1 VVAGLNLTA
10 EKQAKLV
17 AIARGWSKVEKM
29 ENDVCLIGSWA
40 REDAS
45 SVSDFDLVMFCD
57 GEPKN
62 EVKSALLDYVPVS
75 LFRVDANKLINDKQ
89 VDFYN
94 ANNVF
99 EARLVFGAG
108 KILEKLKRE
117 IWRKPI
123 DYEASRIF
131 FYLAFHNRLRNALT
145 EFPFDC
151 ALGIR
156 DLKTCLAK
164 LNLYKLLFVEKV
176 DPWKVI
182 PYVNQPSSWL
192 EKTLI
197 NLYHSEKVE
206 EEIRKLELHEI
217 MMKTFKDQTQIINKI
232 VEAVRR
238 KESYAGKHVANYFRL
253 CLLVE
258 ELTRQTAFPTL
269 PSRAQIALTYKHVKH
284 TMTWISFNKN
294 EACWLI
300 FHQKGKQ
307 TNSFNIL

>member
-1 VVAGLNLTA
+1 VAGLALTA
-10 EKQAKLV
+10 KKRARLV
-17 AIARGWSKVEKM
+17 TRARGWSKAEKM

-40 REDAS
+40 RGDAS

-75 LFRVDANKLINDKQ
+75 LFRVDANRLINNKQ
-89 VDFYN
+89 VDFYD

-99 EARLVFGAG
+99 EARLVFGSG
-108 KILEKLKRE
+108 KILGKLKRR

-131 FYLAFHNRLRNALT
+131 FYCAFHNRLRNALT

-151 ALGIR
+151 ALGVR

-258 ELTRQTAFPTL
+258 ELTRQAAFPTL

>member
-10 EKQAKLV
+10 EKRAKLV

-29 ENDVCLIGSWA
+29 ANDVCLIGSWA
-40 REDAS
+40 RGDAS
-45 SVSDFDLVMFCD
+45 LVSDFDLVMFCD
-57 GEPKN
+57 GEPKKVVEN
-62 EVKSALLDYVPVS
+62 VFLGDVPVS
-75 LFRVDANKLINDKQ
+75 LFRVDANKLISSGR

-108 KILEKLKRE
+108 KILEKLRRE

-131 FYLAFHNRLRNALT
+131 FYCAFRNRLCNALT

-151 ALGIR
+151 ALGVR

-164 LNLYKLLFVEKV
+164 LNLYQLLFVEKV

-197 NLYHSEKVE
+197 NLCHSEKVE

-217 MMKTFKDQTQIINKI
+217 MMKTFKDQTPIINKI

-269 PSRAQIALTYKHVKH
+269 PSRAQIALTHKNVKH
-284 TMTWISFNKN
+284 AMTWINFDKN
-294 EACWLI
+294 GVCWLI

-307 TNSFNIL
+307 TKV